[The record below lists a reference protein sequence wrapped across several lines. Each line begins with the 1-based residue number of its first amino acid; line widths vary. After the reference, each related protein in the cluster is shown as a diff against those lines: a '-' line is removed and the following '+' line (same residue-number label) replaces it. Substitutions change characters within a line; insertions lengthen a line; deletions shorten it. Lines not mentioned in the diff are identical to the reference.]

1 VLGAHLILLITNG
14 SGLLDYFRNRE
25 QLLGSSTL
33 TKIKIREATLG
44 SGYVKILKENSWLF
58 DFSKFS
64 EL

>member
-1 VLGAHLILLITNG
+1 MLGGYLILLITYG

-44 SGYVKILKENSWLF
+44 SGYVKILKELVVI
-58 DFSKFS
+58 
-64 EL
+64 